1 MEIIFEDN
9 RLIVLSK
16 ACGEIVVLGRNSKE
30 KPLTHVLSEKFGRAV
45 YPVHRLDKETSGV
58 CLFAKDP
65 ETQRLLS
72 HLFETR
78 KIKKTY
84 LALVEGK
91 IEGEG
96 SIETPLKLFGS
107 GRTGVSKEGKP
118 SVTRYRALCVPCS
131 RSERVPNHLQ
141 GRCCDS
147 AKNGERASLLEV
159 SPLTGRRHQIRAH
172 LYSIGHPVLGDNLY
186 GRPSLKATRL
196 MLHALSVSIPGENWP
211 EFRAPIPKDF
221 EDFTRALFD

>member
-118 SVTRYRALCVPCS
+118 SVTRYRAL
-131 RSERVPNHLQ
+131 
-141 GRCCDS
+141 
-147 AKNGERASLLEV
+147 KNGERASLLEV